1 MNNRRVDCSVWGLSV
16 AYENNI
22 YPHPGSAGQFPPT
35 LQQGGGGGTYD
46 GMDLVDAKIAAAEAR
61 TDAKFAEVLGEL
73 KAMRVEM
80 SHGPST
86 WSMVATMGGFT
97 AATIAIVLAAL
108 AYGGQMFGVG
118 MDAQQVSERAVQ
130 AVQKA
135 NQPLQDDVRRIAE
148 ELSKA
153 LPGFQAPQK

>member
-1 MNNRRVDCSVWGLSV
+1 M
-16 AYENNI
+16 
-22 YPHPGSAGQFPPT
+22 
-35 LQQGGGGGTYD
+35 D
-46 GMDLVDAKIAAAEAR
+46 GMEIVDAKIAAAEAR
-61 TDAKFAEVLGEL
+61 TDAKFAEVMGEL

-80 SHGPST
+80 AHAPST

-108 AYGGQMFGVG
+108 AYGGQMFGIG

-148 ELSKA
+148 ELSRA
-153 LPGFQAPQK
+153 LPDFHTPKQ